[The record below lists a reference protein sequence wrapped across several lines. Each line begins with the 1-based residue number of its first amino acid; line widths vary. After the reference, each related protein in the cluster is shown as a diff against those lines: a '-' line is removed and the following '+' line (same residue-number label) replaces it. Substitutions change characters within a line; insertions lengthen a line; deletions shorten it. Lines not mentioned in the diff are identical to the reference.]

1 MPVELCRRVQN
12 LLTQDKPERSID
24 SRLPKKFFPVLVESW
39 VFTTIVV
46 FFVVRVLGSNL
57 VSHWLHRI
65 GAR

>member
-1 MPVELCRRVQN
+1 MQN
-12 LLTQDKPERSID
+12 LPTQNEPEHSIN
-24 SRLPKKFFPVLVESW
+24 SRFPKKFFPVLVESW
-39 VFTTIVV
+39 VFTTIVL